1 MTRPSAPPAKPARQ
15 VPKPGPS
22 VRENTKQPVKLE
34 GVPPKKSK
42 HADPERAKS
51 APVDHAPAIITG
63 SRVGSIKI
71 PAALTSQ
78 AYHDLCAE
86 IDKVESDVGIETTS
100 LVSTGFIPNAIS
112 SGCLMYDFVVGGGVA
127 PGRFSIVPGVEG
139 SGKSTLVNYLA
150 STCVLQGIP
159 IYWFDAE
166 AALSPDYASKIFSKF
181 GIRLAD
187 LMGQRDPKNNKKWI
201 VPPVIRYTQDAIG
214 EHVFKTMH
222 HILKL
227 LPTVKMGADGTW
239 WKLVESKGKKGWVED
254 ESNGKPQ
261 FLFIVDSWPAL
272 LPESIDE
279 NLDKSPMAV
288 QARMFSDLIKT
299 VKSYFAQKNV
309 ALFSVNQIRLNPAVR
324 MGCVHAETKVTFVD
338 GRVYTMRQVVNKKIK
353 GKVWSYNETTN
364 QLEPKE
370 IKAWHIN
377 GKVETADEWITFRAD
392 AVNTIN
398 GFSSFTVT
406 TDHEIL
412 TDSGWKPAK
421 TVTKKDKMVT
431 RNESIINGTLRE
443 FLAGASIGD
452 LSLVS
457 WGKQATLGLCNNEQ
471 PDYLQWRL
479 EKLGKF
485 FTFKEY
491 EHGKYVKVSND
502 VEQGLRGKQVLDHKN
517 YRSDSRRDLHLWKDL
532 VGLRSARKIEPWF
545 TPLSLAIWY
554 MDDGSIETRA
564 GNMHRGSI
572 SAKRFKNNQVEL
584 DYLSLLLSKFK
595 ITHTIKDQT
604 GTFII
609 DVPGFKQLCK
619 VICKYVPECMQY
631 KLAPDFQGRYKDFE
645 LKAKVEHV
653 SEFVEIKSIESG
665 SAKKFR
671 DRTKYDLTV
680 EGNHNYM
687 IGNPV
692 NGVIV
697 HNSPE
702 YEPGGSALKFY
713 SDCRT
718 QIRRVSPNTAGV
730 PSGAGAKYSS
740 EKGLNGGED
749 QYVYAKIVNTKNK
762 MFAPFRESVMRIRFL
777 KDGSPGDG
785 ICETWDCASYL
796 QATGQM
802 VQRGN
807 TMTMNVM
814 PVKENGKNFEVFQP
828 GQRISRDQFK
838 QIVEGPEY
846 KRSMYMHCLK
856 QLRGGYGFE
865 LERAASK
872 KLIASGAAKEGA
884 EPVSI
889 EA

>member
-1 MTRPSAPPAKPARQ
+1 MSRPVAPPKPVSKMAKA
-15 VPKPGPS
+15 
-22 VRENTKQPVKLE
+22 PVNE
-34 GVPPKKSK
+34 VVKKSK
-42 HADPERAKS
+42 HADPNKIKN
-51 APVDHAPAIITG
+51 APVEYAPMIITG
-63 SRVGSIKI
+63 SKIGAIKI
-71 PAALTSQ
+71 PSVLTSQ
-78 AYHDLCAE
+78 AYMDLCAS
-86 IDKVESDVGIETTS
+86 IDKIEGEVGIETTS
-100 LVSTGFIPNAIS
+100 LISTGFIPNAIS

-181 GIRLAD
+181 GIRLSD
-187 LMGQRDPKNNKKWI
+187 LMGQRDPKNPKTWI

-214 EHVFKTMH
+214 EHVFKMMH

-239 WKLVESKGKKGWVED
+239 WKLMETKGKRSWIED
-254 ESNGKPQ
+254 ETNGKPQ

-272 LPESIDE
+272 LPESVDD
-279 NLDKSPMAV
+279 NLDKNPMAV

-324 MGCVHAETKVTFVD
+324 MGCVHAETKVTFVN

-353 GKVWSYNETTN
+353 GAVWSYNEKTK

-370 IKAWHIN
+370 ITAWHIN
-377 GKVETADEWITFRAD
+377 GKVETADEWVTFRTAS
-392 AVNTIN
+392 VNTKN
-398 GFSSFTVT
+398 GFNSFTVT

-412 TDSGWKPAK
+412 TDSGWKHAK
-421 TVTKKDKMVT
+421 NVTQKDKMVT

-452 LSLVS
+452 MSLVS
-457 WGKQATLGLCNNEQ
+457 WGKQATIGLCNNEQ
-471 PDYLQWRL
+471 PEYLQWRL

-491 EHGKYVKVSND
+491 AHGKYGKVSED
-502 VEQGLRGKQVLDHKN
+502 TKRGIKSKDADKHMN
-517 YRSDSRRDLHLWKDL
+517 YRSDSRRDLQIWKER
-532 VGLRSARKIEPWF
+532 VGLRSIKNVSEWF
-545 TPLSLAIWY
+545 TPLSLAVWY
-554 MDDGSIETRA
+554 MDDGNFEARTEPSF
-564 GNMHRGSI
+564 RGSI
-572 SAKRFKNNQVEL
+572 SAKRFSYTSTEL
-584 DYLSLLLSKFK
+584 DAMSVMLASFG
-595 ITHTIKDQT
+595 ITHRISIAI
-604 GTFII
+604 GSFFIDI
-609 DVPGFKQLCK
+609 PGFKRLCK
-619 VICKYVPECMQY
+619 LICKYVPECMQY
-631 KLAPDFQGRYKDFE
+631 KLSPEFRGKYKDFD
-645 LKAKVEHV
+645 LKASVEHLV
-653 SEFVEIKSIESG
+653 EYVEIFSINSG

-671 DRTKYDLTV
+671 DKTKYDITV

-687 IGNPV
+687 VGNPV
-692 NGVIV
+692 NGIIV

-730 PSGAGAKYSS
+730 PSGTGAKYS
-740 EKGLNGGED
+740 EEPGLNGGSD

-762 MFAPFRESVMRIRFL
+762 MFAPFRESMLRIRFL
-777 KDGSPGDG
+777 KDGAPGDG

-802 VQRGN
+802 TQRGN
-807 TMTMNVM
+807 TMKMFM
-814 PVKENGKNFEVFQP
+814 RPIKANGKDNGIFTE
-828 GQRISRDQFK
+828 GQILSRQKFK
-838 QIVEGPEY
+838 EIVELPQY
-846 KRSMYMHCLK
+846 KRAVYMHCLK
-856 QLRGGYGFE
+856 QMRAGFGFE
-865 LERAASK
+865 LERLASK
-872 KLIASGAAKEGA
+872 KLIAAGGEEKASSSEG
-884 EPVSI
+884 I